1 MSYNEAHPRHRIGR
15 SWRRVLTAM
24 VVAVVA
30 LCCTASAGALTIKL
44 GSTAPANS
52 PWDLALRGL
61 AADWARI
68 SDGEIEMKIFPGGI
82 AGDELGMIRKM
93 RIGQL
98 QAAAMTAISFNNIYP
113 GVLAIAQPM
122 LVRTDE
128 EMRYILREMT
138 PFFNEQ
144 LEQRGFVP
152 LMWAPIGWVKFF
164 AREPAHTADDLRRH
178 KLWVGSASPAVLR
191 AWQRAGFNPVAL
203 PAAEVT
209 TALQS
214 GMIDA
219 VASSPSGAAFFQWF
233 GIVPHMTDLRFTP
246 LFGAVMIS
254 RRAWERIP
262 ADLRPRL
269 MRAAEMA
276 AQRVSERAYELD
288 DLAVLTMKAH
298 GLQVHDATDALEQ
311 EFQDVIARYFGDLI
325 GDEIDPVAYE
335 LVLEK
340 VAAYRARG
348 GSN

>member
-1 MSYNEAHPRHRIGR
+1 MSYNEAHPHRTGR
-15 SWRRVLTAM
+15 WWRRVLPAM
-24 VVAVVA
+24 ILA
-30 LCCTASAGALTIKL
+30 LCCTTGATALTIKL
-44 GSTAPANS
+44 GSVAPANT

-68 SDGEIEMKIFPGGI
+68 SDGEIDVKIFPGGI
-82 AGDELGMIRKM
+82 AGNELDMIRKM

-98 QAAAMTAISFNNIYP
+98 QAAAMTAISFNSIYP

-122 LVRTDE
+122 LVRTDD
-128 EMRYILREMT
+128 EMRNILEEMT
-138 PFFNEQ
+138 PFFNER
-144 LEQRGFVP
+144 LEERGFVP

-164 AREPAHTADDLRRH
+164 AREPVYTADDLRRH
-178 KLWVGSASPAVLR
+178 KLWVGSASPSVLR
-191 AWQRAGFNPVAL
+191 AWQQAGFNPVAL
-203 PAAEVT
+203 PVSEVT

-219 VASSPSGAAFFQWF
+219 VASSPSGAASFQWF

-254 RRAWERIP
+254 KRAWQRIP

-269 MRAAEMA
+269 MRAAQVA
-276 AQRVSERAYELD
+276 AQRVSEGAYEMD
-288 DLAVLTMKAH
+288 DLAVHVMVAH
-298 GLQVHDATDALEQ
+298 GLQVHDASPDLEQ
-311 EFQDVIARYFGDLI
+311 EFQDIIARYFGDLI

-335 LVLEK
+335 LVIEK

>member
-1 MSYNEAHPRHRIGR
+1 MSYNEFHPHRRTGR
-15 SWRRVLTAM
+15 WWRRILL
-24 VVAVVA
+24 VAVLA
-30 LCCTASAGALTIKL
+30 LCCTASGTALTIKL
-44 GSTAPANS
+44 GSVAPANT

-68 SDGEIEMKIFPGGI
+68 SDGEIEVKIFPGGI
-82 AGDELGMIRKM
+82 AGNETDMIRKM

-128 EMRYILREMT
+128 EMRNILEEMT
-138 PFFNEQ
+138 PFFNAQFE
-144 LEQRGFVP
+144 ERGFVP

-164 AREPAHTADDLRRH
+164 AREPVRTADDLRRL

-191 AWQRAGFNPVAL
+191 AWQQAGFNPVAL
-203 PAAEVT
+203 PLSEVT
-209 TALQS
+209 TGLQS

-219 VASSPSGAAFFQWF
+219 VASSPSGAASFQWF
-233 GIVPHMTDLRFTP
+233 GLVPHMTDLRFTP

-254 RRAWERIP
+254 RRAWQRIP
-262 ADLRPRL
+262 AELRPRL
-269 MRAAEMA
+269 LRAATLA
-276 AQRVSERAYELD
+276 AQRVSEGAYEMD
-288 DLAVLTMKAH
+288 DLAVHVMKAH
-298 GLQVHDATDALEQ
+298 GLQVHAATAALEH
-311 EFQDVIARYFGDLI
+311 EFQDVIARYFGELI

-335 LVLEK
+335 LVIEK

-348 GSN
+348 GGN

>member
-1 MSYNEAHPRHRIGR
+1 MSYNEFHPHRRTGR
-15 SWRRVLTAM
+15 WWRRILL
-24 VVAVVA
+24 VAVLA
-30 LCCTASAGALTIKL
+30 LCCTASGTALTIKL
-44 GSTAPANS
+44 GSVAPANT

-68 SDGEIEMKIFPGGI
+68 SDGEIEVKIFPGGI
-82 AGDELGMIRKM
+82 AGNETDMIRKM

-128 EMRYILREMT
+128 EMRNILEEMT
-138 PFFNEQ
+138 PFFNAQFE
-144 LEQRGFVP
+144 ERGFVP

-164 AREPAHTADDLRRH
+164 ARAPVRTADDLRRL

-191 AWQRAGFNPVAL
+191 AWQQAGFNPVAL
-203 PAAEVT
+203 PLSEVT
-209 TALQS
+209 TGLQS

-219 VASSPSGAAFFQWF
+219 VASSPSGAASFQWF
-233 GIVPHMTDLRFTP
+233 GLVPHMTDLRFTP

-254 RRAWERIP
+254 RRAWQRIP
-262 ADLRPRL
+262 AELRPRL
-269 MRAAEMA
+269 LRAATLA
-276 AQRVSERAYELD
+276 AQRVSEGAYEMD
-288 DLAVLTMKAH
+288 DLAVHVMKAH
-298 GLQVHDATDALEQ
+298 GLQVHAATAALEQ
-311 EFQDVIARYFGDLI
+311 EFQDVIARYFGELI

-335 LVLEK
+335 LVIEK

-348 GSN
+348 GGN

>member
-1 MSYNEAHPRHRIGR
+1 MSYNEVHSHRRTGR
-15 SWRRVLTAM
+15 WWRRILL
-24 VVAVVA
+24 VAVLA
-30 LCCTASAGALTIKL
+30 LCCTASGTALTIKL
-44 GSTAPANS
+44 GSVAPANT

-68 SDGEIEMKIFPGGI
+68 SDGEIEVKIFPGGI
-82 AGDELGMIRKM
+82 AGNETDMIRKM

-128 EMRYILREMT
+128 EMRNILEEMT
-138 PFFNEQ
+138 PFFNAQFE
-144 LEQRGFVP
+144 ERGFVP

-164 AREPAHTADDLRRH
+164 AREPVRTADDLRRL

-191 AWQRAGFNPVAL
+191 AWQQAGFNPVAL
-203 PAAEVT
+203 PLSEVT
-209 TALQS
+209 TGLQS

-219 VASSPSGAAFFQWF
+219 VASSPSGAASFQWF
-233 GIVPHMTDLRFTP
+233 GLVPHMTDLRFTP

-254 RRAWERIP
+254 KRAWQRIP
-262 ADLRPRL
+262 AELRPRL
-269 MRAAEMA
+269 LRAATMA
-276 AQRVSERAYELD
+276 AQRVSEGAYEMD
-288 DLAVLTMKAH
+288 DLAVHVMKAH
-298 GLQVHDATDALEQ
+298 GLQVHAATAALEH
-311 EFQDVIARYFGDLI
+311 EFQDVIARYFGELI

-335 LVLEK
+335 LVIEK

-348 GSN
+348 GGN

>member
-1 MSYNEAHPRHRIGR
+1 MSYNEVHSHRRTGR
-15 SWRRVLTAM
+15 WWRRILL
-24 VVAVVA
+24 VAVLA
-30 LCCTASAGALTIKL
+30 LCCTASGTALTIKL
-44 GSTAPANS
+44 GSVAPANT

-68 SDGEIEMKIFPGGI
+68 SDGEIEVKIFPGGI
-82 AGDELGMIRKM
+82 AGNETDMIRKM

-128 EMRYILREMT
+128 EMRNILEEMT
-138 PFFNEQ
+138 PFFNAQFE
-144 LEQRGFVP
+144 ERGFVP

-164 AREPAHTADDLRRH
+164 ARAPVRTADDLRRL

-191 AWQRAGFNPVAL
+191 AWQQAGFNPVAL
-203 PAAEVT
+203 PVSEVT
-209 TALQS
+209 TGLQS

-219 VASSPSGAAFFQWF
+219 VASSPSGAASFQWF
-233 GIVPHMTDLRFTP
+233 GLVPHMTDLRFTP

-254 RRAWERIP
+254 KRAWQRIP
-262 ADLRPRL
+262 AELRPRL
-269 MRAAEMA
+269 LRAATMA
-276 AQRVSERAYELD
+276 AQRVSEGAYEMD
-288 DLAVLTMKAH
+288 DLAVHVMKAH
-298 GLQVHDATDALEQ
+298 GLQVHAATAALEQ
-311 EFQDVIARYFGDLI
+311 EFQDVIARYFGELI

-335 LVLEK
+335 LVIEK

-348 GSN
+348 GGN

>member
-1 MSYNEAHPRHRIGR
+1 MSYNEFHPHRRTGR
-15 SWRRVLTAM
+15 WWRRILL
-24 VVAVVA
+24 VAVLA
-30 LCCTASAGALTIKL
+30 LCCTASGTALTIKL
-44 GSTAPANS
+44 GSVAPANT

-68 SDGEIEMKIFPGGI
+68 SDGEIEVKIFPGGI
-82 AGDELGMIRKM
+82 AGNETDMIRKM

-128 EMRYILREMT
+128 EMRNILEEMT
-138 PFFNEQ
+138 PFFNAQFE
-144 LEQRGFVP
+144 ERGFVP

-164 AREPAHTADDLRRH
+164 AREPVRTADDLRRL

-191 AWQRAGFNPVAL
+191 AWQQAGFNPVAL
-203 PAAEVT
+203 PLSEVT
-209 TALQS
+209 TGLQS

-219 VASSPSGAAFFQWF
+219 VASSPSGAASFQWF

-254 RRAWERIP
+254 RRAWQRIP
-262 ADLRPRL
+262 AELRPRL
-269 MRAAEMA
+269 LRAATLA
-276 AQRVSERAYELD
+276 AQRVSEGAYEMD
-288 DLAVLTMKAH
+288 DLAVHVMKAH
-298 GLQVHDATDALEQ
+298 GLQVHAATAALEH
-311 EFQDVIARYFGDLI
+311 EFQDVIARYFGELI

-335 LVLEK
+335 LVIEK

-348 GSN
+348 GGN

>member
-1 MSYNEAHPRHRIGR
+1 MSYNEVHSHPRTGR
-15 SWRRVLTAM
+15 WWRGILL
-24 VVAVVA
+24 VAVLA
-30 LCCTASAGALTIKL
+30 LCCTASGTALTIKL
-44 GSTAPANS
+44 GSVAPANT

-68 SDGEIEMKIFPGGI
+68 SDGEIEVKIFPGGI
-82 AGDELGMIRKM
+82 AGNETDMIRKM

-128 EMRYILREMT
+128 EMRNILEEMT
-138 PFFNEQ
+138 PFFNAQFE
-144 LEQRGFVP
+144 ERGFVP

-164 AREPAHTADDLRRH
+164 ARAPVRTADDLRRL

-191 AWQRAGFNPVAL
+191 AWQQAGFNPVAL
-203 PAAEVT
+203 PVSEVT
-209 TALQS
+209 TGLQS

-219 VASSPSGAAFFQWF
+219 VASSPSGAASFQWF
-233 GIVPHMTDLRFTP
+233 GLVPHMTDLRFTP

-254 RRAWERIP
+254 RRAWQRIP
-262 ADLRPRL
+262 AELRPRL
-269 MRAAEMA
+269 LRAATLA
-276 AQRVSERAYELD
+276 AQRVSEGAYEMD
-288 DLAVLTMKAH
+288 DLAVHVMKAH
-298 GLQVHDATDALEQ
+298 GLQVYAAPALEQ
-311 EFQDVIARYFGDLI
+311 EFQDIIARYFGDLI

-335 LVLEK
+335 LVIEK

-348 GSN
+348 GGN

>member
-1 MSYNEAHPRHRIGR
+1 MSYNEVHSHPRTGR
-15 SWRRVLTAM
+15 WWRRILL
-24 VVAVVA
+24 VAVLA
-30 LCCTASAGALTIKL
+30 LCCTASGTALTIKL
-44 GSTAPANS
+44 GSVAPANT

-68 SDGEIEMKIFPGGI
+68 SDGEIEVKIFPGGI
-82 AGDELGMIRKM
+82 AGNETDMIRKM

-128 EMRYILREMT
+128 EMRNILEEMT
-138 PFFNEQ
+138 PFFNAQFE
-144 LEQRGFVP
+144 ERGFVP

-164 AREPAHTADDLRRH
+164 ARAPVRTADDLRRL

-191 AWQRAGFNPVAL
+191 AWQQAGFNPVAL
-203 PAAEVT
+203 PLSEVT
-209 TALQS
+209 TGLQS

-219 VASSPSGAAFFQWF
+219 VASSPSGAASFQWF
-233 GIVPHMTDLRFTP
+233 GLVPHMTDLRFTP

-254 RRAWERIP
+254 RRAWQRIP
-262 ADLRPRL
+262 AELRPRL
-269 MRAAEMA
+269 LRAATLA
-276 AQRVSERAYELD
+276 AQRVSEGAYEMD
-288 DLAVLTMKAH
+288 DLAVHVMKAH
-298 GLQVHDATDALEQ
+298 GLQVHAATAALEQ
-311 EFQDVIARYFGDLI
+311 EFQDIIARYFGDLI

-335 LVLEK
+335 LVIEK

-348 GSN
+348 GGN

>member
-1 MSYNEAHPRHRIGR
+1 MNCNEAHSRRRTGWW
-15 SWRRVLTAM
+15 WRRILAA
-24 VVAVVA
+24 AVVT
-30 LCCTASAGALTIKL
+30 LCCTASATALTIKL
-44 GSTAPANS
+44 GSVAPANT

-68 SDGEIEMKIFPGGI
+68 SDGEIEVKIFPGGI
-82 AGDELGMIRKM
+82 AGNELDMIRKM

-98 QAAAMTAISFNNIYP
+98 QAAAMTAISFNDIYP
-113 GVLAIAQPM
+113 GILAIAQPM
-122 LVRTDE
+122 LVRTDD
-128 EMRYILREMT
+128 EMRYILEEMT

-178 KLWVGSASPAVLR
+178 KLWVGAASPAVLR
-191 AWQRAGFNPVAL
+191 AWQRAGFNPRAL
-203 PAAEVT
+203 PLDEVIK
-209 TALQS
+209 ALQT
-214 GMIDA
+214 GALDA
-219 VASSPSGAAFFQWF
+219 VASSPAAAAQLQWF

-254 RRAWERIP
+254 KRAWQRVP

-269 MRAAEMA
+269 LRAAELA
-276 AQRVSERAYELD
+276 AQRVSERAYEID

-298 GLQVHDATDALEQ
+298 GLQVHEASAALEQ
-311 EFQDVIARYFGDLI
+311 EFQETIARNFADLI
-325 GDEIDPVAYE
+325 GDEIDPVAYD

>member
-1 MSYNEAHPRHRIGR
+1 MSYNEFHPHRRTGR
-15 SWRRVLTAM
+15 WWRRILL
-24 VVAVVA
+24 VAVLA
-30 LCCTASAGALTIKL
+30 LCCTASGTALTIKL
-44 GSTAPANS
+44 GSVAPANT

-68 SDGEIEMKIFPGGI
+68 SDGEIEVKIFPGGI
-82 AGDELGMIRKM
+82 AGNETDMIRKM

-128 EMRYILREMT
+128 EMRNILEEMT
-138 PFFNEQ
+138 PFFNAQFE
-144 LEQRGFVP
+144 ERGFVP

-164 AREPAHTADDLRRH
+164 AREPVRTADDLRRL

-191 AWQRAGFNPVAL
+191 AWQQAGFNPVAL
-203 PAAEVT
+203 PLSEVT
-209 TALQS
+209 TGLQS

-219 VASSPSGAAFFQWF
+219 VASSPTGAASFQWF

-254 RRAWERIP
+254 KRAWQRIP
-262 ADLRPRL
+262 AELRPRL
-269 MRAAEMA
+269 LRAATLA
-276 AQRVSERAYELD
+276 AQRVSEGAYEMD
-288 DLAVLTMKAH
+288 DLAVHVMKAH
-298 GLQVHDATDALEQ
+298 GLQVHAATAALEH
-311 EFQDVIARYFGDLI
+311 EFQDVIARYFGELI

-335 LVLEK
+335 LVIEK

-348 GSN
+348 GGN

>member
-1 MSYNEAHPRHRIGR
+1 MTYNVVHPRHRTGR
-15 SWRRVLTAM
+15 WWRLILLATVL
-24 VVAVVA
+24 A
-30 LCCTASAGALTIKL
+30 LCCTANATALTIKL
-44 GSTAPANS
+44 GSAAPTNT

-68 SDGEIEMKIFPGGI
+68 SDGEIEVKIFPGGI
-82 AGDELGMIRKM
+82 AGNELDMIRKM

-122 LVRTDE
+122 LVRTDD
-128 EMRYILREMT
+128 EMRNILKQMT

-164 AREPAHTADDLRRH
+164 AREPVRTADDLRRH

-191 AWQRAGFNPVAL
+191 AWQQAGFNPVAL
-203 PAAEVT
+203 PVAEVT

-219 VASSPSGAAFFQWF
+219 VASSPLGAASFQWF
-233 GIVPHMTDLRFTP
+233 GIVPHMTDLRFSP

-254 RRAWERIP
+254 KRAWQRIP

-269 MRAAEMA
+269 LRAATMA
-276 AQRVSERAYELD
+276 AQRVSEGAYEMD
-288 DLAVLTMKAH
+288 DLATHVMVAH
-298 GLQVHDATDALEQ
+298 GLQVHEATDALEQ
-311 EFQDVIARYFGDLI
+311 EFQDIIARNFGDLI
-325 GDEIDPVAYE
+325 GDEIDPVAYD

-348 GSN
+348 GNN

>member
-1 MSYNEAHPRHRIGR
+1 MNYNEFHPHRRTGR
-15 SWRRVLTAM
+15 WWRRILL
-24 VVAVVA
+24 VAVLA
-30 LCCTASAGALTIKL
+30 LCCTASGTALTIKL
-44 GSTAPANS
+44 GSVAPANT

-68 SDGEIEMKIFPGGI
+68 SDGEIEVKIFPGGI
-82 AGDELGMIRKM
+82 AGNETDMIRKM

-128 EMRYILREMT
+128 EMRNILEEMT
-138 PFFNEQ
+138 PFFNAQFE
-144 LEQRGFVP
+144 ERGFVP

-164 AREPAHTADDLRRH
+164 AREPVRTADDLRRL

-191 AWQRAGFNPVAL
+191 AWQQAGFNPVAL
-203 PAAEVT
+203 PLSEVT
-209 TALQS
+209 TGLQS

-219 VASSPSGAAFFQWF
+219 VASSPTGAASFQWF

-254 RRAWERIP
+254 KRAWQRIP
-262 ADLRPRL
+262 AELRPRL
-269 MRAAEMA
+269 LRAATLA
-276 AQRVSERAYELD
+276 AQRVSEGAYEMD
-288 DLAVLTMKAH
+288 DLAVHVMKAH
-298 GLQVHDATDALEQ
+298 GLQVHAATAALEH
-311 EFQDVIARYFGDLI
+311 EFQDVIARYFGELI

-335 LVLEK
+335 LVIEK

-348 GSN
+348 GGN

>member
-1 MSYNEAHPRHRIGR
+1 MNYNEFHSHRRTGR
-15 SWRRVLTAM
+15 WWRRILL
-24 VVAVVA
+24 VAVLA
-30 LCCTASAGALTIKL
+30 LCCTASGTALTIKL
-44 GSTAPANS
+44 GSVAPANT

-68 SDGEIEMKIFPGGI
+68 SDGEIEVKIFPGGI
-82 AGDELGMIRKM
+82 AGNETDMIRKM

-128 EMRYILREMT
+128 EMRNILEEMT
-138 PFFNEQ
+138 PFFNAQFE
-144 LEQRGFVP
+144 ERGFVP

-164 AREPAHTADDLRRH
+164 AREPVRTADDLRRL

-191 AWQRAGFNPVAL
+191 AWQQAGFNPVAL
-203 PAAEVT
+203 PLSEVT
-209 TALQS
+209 TGLQS

-219 VASSPSGAAFFQWF
+219 VASSPSGAASFQWF

-254 RRAWERIP
+254 KRAWQRIP
-262 ADLRPRL
+262 AELRPRL
-269 MRAAEMA
+269 LRAATMA
-276 AQRVSERAYELD
+276 AQRVSEGAYEMD
-288 DLAVLTMKAH
+288 DLAVHVMKAH
-298 GLQVHDATDALEQ
+298 GLQVHAATAALEQ

-335 LVLEK
+335 LVIEK

-348 GSN
+348 GGN